1 MRRCLVGLALLGL
14 LAAGCRAPTLESSP
28 RLQPTVAGP
37 TVAPQQSLQRMT
49 IGTSGPSLSW
59 LPSQLAWLLGYFREE
74 GLDVEFVQVGGTAMV
89 PALLSGE
96 LALTTIISPVGAN
109 AGQGGEA
116 RIVQM
121 HVVAVQH
128 VLSARPEIA
137 SVQQLAGKRIAVQ
150 NLGTLTA
157 HEARKVVEHFGLPDV
172 AVIAVGGD
180 LERIVAMETGA
191 ADANVSNIPGNLVAE
206 RRGFPTLLR
215 ISTILDIPTGG
226 YGASLAAL
234 REQPDAIAR
243 ALRATARALPLFGR
257 QPDVVTRTI
266 ASFMDLSPE
275 DAARAYEMVADT
287 YSPNGLVTDAQMA
300 GYLDLLRSTAGL
312 PADVTAAQITD
323 FALARR
329 VAQELGLPNP

>member
-1 MRRCLVGLALLGL
+1 MRQCLARLALLAL
-14 LAAGCRAPTLESSP
+14 LAACSPPAESRP
-28 RLQPTVAGP
+28 RLQPTAPGP
-37 TVAPQQSLQRMT
+37 TAAPERPLQRLT

-59 LPSQLAWLLGYFREE
+59 LPSQLAWQLGYFREE
-74 GLDVEFVQVGGTAMV
+74 GLDVEFVQVGGTSMV

-96 LALTTIISPVGAN
+96 LGLTTIISPVGAS

-128 VLSARPEIA
+128 VLSARPEITA
-137 SVQQLAGKRIAVQ
+137 VQQLAGKRIAVQ

-157 HEARKVVEHFGLPDV
+157 HEARKVVEHFALPDV
-172 AVIAVGGD
+172 AIVAVGGD

-226 YGASLAAL
+226 YGASLAGV
-234 REQPDAIAR
+234 RDQPDVLAR

-266 ASFMDLSPE
+266 ASFMDLPPE

-287 YSPNGLVTDAQMA
+287 YSPNGLATDAQMA

-312 PADVTAAQITD
+312 PADTTAAQITD
-323 FALARR
+323 FTLARR
-329 VAQELGLPNP
+329 VAQELALPNP